1 MLLPSNP
8 YFLCLGADFL
18 MSYGALNF
26 NDELPDFGQLQR
38 SSLDFQGETMNAVP
52 IEVIGL
58 SLDPPTHLGVGVRRW
73 PSGCDFVPLS

>member
-38 SSLDFQGETMNAVP
+38 SSLDIQGETMNAVP

-58 SLDPPTHLGVGVRRW
+58 SRSTSRIRFDPPSDHQ
-73 PSGCDFVPLS
+73 S